1 MSSLDNAIFF
11 GSESITQPCKLFRS
25 TRLVKTAIITQNRT
39 HYFGLSGF
47 VDCCKTLM
55 LILILICLPFLLLKL
70 ILH

>member
-11 GSESITQPCKLFRS
+11 GSESITQPCKLFRF

-47 VDCCKTLM
+47 VDCCKTL
-55 LILILICLPFLLLKL
+55 ILILICLPFLLLKL